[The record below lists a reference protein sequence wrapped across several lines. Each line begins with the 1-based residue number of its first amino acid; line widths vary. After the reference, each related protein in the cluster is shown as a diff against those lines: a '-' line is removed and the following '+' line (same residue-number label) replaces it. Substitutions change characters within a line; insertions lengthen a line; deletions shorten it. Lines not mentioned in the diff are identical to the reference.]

1 MKDKDMDDIGVVSEA
16 LDSYL
21 QGNRDIPTNILMR
34 IIAPLDERERE
45 IMRIRMGLGDESDVR
60 TYSGIGER
68 LNISPG
74 RVMQIE
80 ARAYSKF
87 RHGWAHAIE
96 LYERSYRFEPFA
108 NLANADFRDAQLIAA
123 SLEGANLTEADL
135 QRANLTGANLSGANL
150 EGALLV
156 FANLT
161 DADLRGANLTGANL
175 TGAHLERVN
184 LTGANLTGAI
194 LTGANLTGATMPDGS
209 IHD

>member
-21 QGNRDIPTNILMR
+21 QGNRDIPSNILMR
-34 IIAPLDERERE
+34 IIAPLPERERE

-60 TYSGIGER
+60 TYSGIAER

-80 ARAYSKF
+80 ARAHSRF
-87 RHGWAHAIE
+87 RHGWDHAIE

-108 NLANADFRDAQLIAA
+108 NLANADLRGAQLIAA

-135 QRANLTGANLSGANL
+135 EGANLAGADLRDANLTGANLAGANL
-150 EGALLV
+150 RGGNLTG
-156 FANLT
+156 ANLT
-161 DADLRGANLTGANL
+161 HANLTGANLMANLTGANLTGANL
-175 TGAHLERVN
+175 TGA
-184 LTGANLTGAI
+184 
-194 LTGANLTGATMPDGS
+194 TMLDGS